1 MKTMVTEVKKHRRW
15 ASMSAAEFSRPF
27 SPMLSLT
34 STFGTLQT
42 RRIYKKRADWLF
54 EVKKLYHNSMAL
66 GSLDKQF
73 GIGLH

>member
-15 ASMSAAEFSRPF
+15 ASISAAEFSRPF

-42 RRIYKKRADWLF
+42 RRRIYKKRADWLF
-54 EVKKLYHNSMAL
+54 EVKKKYTVTN
-66 GSLDKQF
+66 
-73 GIGLH
+73 